1 MIRCTSRT
9 LIVAVI
15 CALAYSGLYAQAT
28 KPAGGPAPKTATRP
42 AGKPLVVIVQEVK
55 GAAQR
60 LLPGT
65 KSKWVPLKVGD
76 RLDELTVIRTGLG
89 ARVVL
94 RFADNSQVVINR
106 ATKMGIREFRK
117 EGDVTKTRLGLKYG
131 SIRAKVE
138 KARGPSDFR
147 VTTPVATLA
156 VAGTSGEVAYM
167 GDFGFNLKGKTGSW
181 QARVGRKLRQIQELE
196 TLDSTLALYVDMVKS
211 KMLPKLGDMFGGLTG
226 RERLSMRDNSGG
238 RGAIGFLPAGNRARA
253 IIRKKKLDENKGGS
267 ITPGPVGRSRRRRR
281 GHQEPPAP
289 TSGSGYDYSTGAE

>member
-1 MIRCTSRT
+1 MIRRMPRT
-9 LIVAVI
+9 LIAAAL
-15 CALAYSGLYAQAT
+15 CALAYSDLYAQAT
-28 KPAGGPAPKTATRP
+28 RPTAKPTHRVATRP
-42 AGKPLVVIVQEVK
+42 AAKPLVVIVKEVK

-60 LLPGT
+60 LLPGA
-65 KSKWVPLKVGD
+65 KSKWVALKVGD
-76 RLDELTVIRTGLG
+76 KLDELTVIRTGLG

-94 RFADNSQVVINR
+94 RFADNSEVVINR
-106 ATKMGIREFRK
+106 ATKMGIAEFRK
-117 EGDVTKTRLGLKYG
+117 DGNVTKTRLGLKYG

-138 KARGPSDFR
+138 RARGPSDFR

-167 GDFGFNLKGKTGSW
+167 GDFGFNLKGETGTW
-181 QARVGRKLRQIQELE
+181 QARVGRKLRQVQELE
-196 TLDSTLALYVDMVKS
+196 GLDSTLALYVDMVKS

>member
-1 MIRCTSRT
+1 MIRRMPRT
-9 LIVAVI
+9 LIAAAL
-15 CALAYSGLYAQAT
+15 CALAYSDLYAQAT
-28 KPAGGPAPKTATRP
+28 RPTAKPTHRVATRP
-42 AGKPLVVIVQEVK
+42 AAKPLVVIVKEVK

-60 LLPGT
+60 LLPGA
-65 KSKWVPLKVGD
+65 KSKWVALKVGD
-76 RLDELTVIRTGLG
+76 KLDELTVIRTGLG

-94 RFADNSQVVINR
+94 RFADNSEVVINR
-106 ATKMGIREFRK
+106 ATKMGIAEFRK
-117 EGDVTKTRLGLKYG
+117 DGNVTKTRLGLKYG

-138 KARGPSDFR
+138 RARGPSDFR

-167 GDFGFNLKGKTGSW
+167 GDFGFNLKGETGTW
-181 QARVGRKLRQIQELE
+181 QARVGRKLRQVQELE
-196 TLDSTLALYVDMVKS
+196 GLDSTLALYVDMVKS

-253 IIRKKKLDENKGGS
+253 IIRKKKLDESEGGN
-267 ITPGPVGRSRRRRR
+267 ITPRPVGRPRRRRR